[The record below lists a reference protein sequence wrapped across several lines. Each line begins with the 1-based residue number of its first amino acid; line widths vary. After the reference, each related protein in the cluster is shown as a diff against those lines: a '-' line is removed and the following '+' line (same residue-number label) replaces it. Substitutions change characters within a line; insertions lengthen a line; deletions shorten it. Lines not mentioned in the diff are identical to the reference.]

1 MDSNHIQPLD
11 YISVIRRRRWL
22 WLSPLVASAL
32 VGWLLVKYLPREY
45 RSSATIGVTAAL
57 VSPSLVGG
65 STPFDNQERLR
76 AISQQLLSTAILARV
91 AREEGLTAVAAVDRR
106 IAQLRSAITITVPE
120 PVAATNE
127 PRRLDTF
134 IVTYADAQPERAQRM
149 ANRLAAVFV
158 EENSKVRTERAEDT
172 SAFIAVQLDASQT
185 RMAELEV
192 RLRKSKEAHIGQ
204 LPEQTQT
211 NLQTMSGLRQQILSN
226 ETSMRGERDRLSMI
240 ERQIDAIDKNTVD
253 EPNNGRVPDGIVSA
267 EGRVSALERELA
279 AAQATYTEKHPDIV
293 RLKSELSQ
301 ARRETDA
308 VRQQPAADR
317 VARLE
322 RNPAYQQL
330 VGDRETAR
338 ARIKDLERDSTET
351 QQLIRV
357 YQARVE
363 AAPAVEQQLSSIQR
377 DYELERQ
384 QYADLS
390 SKQRAATMAASVE
403 RGRSGERF
411 AVLEPATLPTE
422 PLKPVPI
429 RVMLASLLGG
439 LIVGAALTL
448 GREYFDTSVHDE
460 RELRDEVDLPI
471 LGSIKHIPA

>member
-1 MDSNHIQPLD
+1 MDSNHVQPLD

-91 AREEGLTAVAAVDRR
+91 AREEGLTTVSDVDRR
-106 IAQLRSAITITVPE
+106 IAQLRTAITITVPE

-134 IVTYADAQPERAQRM
+134 VVTYADSQADRAQRM

-172 SAFIAVQLDASQT
+172 SAFIAAQLDASQA

-211 NLQTMSGLRQQILSN
+211 NLITMSGCF
-226 ETSMRGERDRLSMI
+226 
-240 ERQIDAIDKNTVD
+240 
-253 EPNNGRVPDGIVSA
+253 
-267 EGRVSALERELA
+267 
-279 AAQATYTEKHPDIV
+279 
-293 RLKSELSQ
+293 
-301 ARRETDA
+301 
-308 VRQQPAADR
+308 
-317 VARLE
+317 
-322 RNPAYQQL
+322 
-330 VGDRETAR
+330 
-338 ARIKDLERDSTET
+338 
-351 QQLIRV
+351 
-357 YQARVE
+357 
-363 AAPAVEQQLSSIQR
+363 
-377 DYELERQ
+377 
-384 QYADLS
+384 
-390 SKQRAATMAASVE
+390 SV
-403 RGRSGERF
+403 
-411 AVLEPATLPTE
+411 
-422 PLKPVPI
+422 
-429 RVMLASLLGG
+429 
-439 LIVGAALTL
+439 
-448 GREYFDTSVHDE
+448 
-460 RELRDEVDLPI
+460 
-471 LGSIKHIPA
+471 